1 MDDKNKSQMG
11 PQTPAEKRRTIHT
24 IAKVYQGI
32 TDAVERHDSITIE
45 STVTELLEALNR
57 DVMKE
62 VLR

>member
-1 MDDKNKSQMG
+1 MDDKNKSQRA
-11 PQTPAEKRRTIHT
+11 QTPAEKRRTIHT